1 MFHFNETFYIFNLP
15 TVSAIFP
22 LTCVPFGYFNHAHNA
37 THPVMRAKK
46 EYSSSSWCSG
56 GFENWKW
63 EFVCSSPW
71 HIIHGLPLL
80 RNSGTRQEKK
90 RRALELTSFAEAASI
105 QPGRKNVCIHFGAEG
120 CIHISS
126 LPPPPEGKRGNF
138 VMMGIS
144 KNSNAFFPS
153 LAKNQLAGHFLF
165 NSSLLFLLGSRAA
178 LARRAVV
185 ARAMIIW
192 RII

>member
-1 MFHFNETFYIFNLP
+1 MA
-15 TVSAIFP
+15 AIFP

-46 EYSSSSWCSG
+46 EFGCYSSWCSG

-90 RRALELTSFAEAASI
+90 KRRALELLCQLFLLKLHRSSNAVWVYTFSAE
-105 QPGRKNVCIHFGAEG
+105 RMYT
-120 CIHISS
+120 S
-126 LPPPPEGKRGNF
+126 LPPPPEGNSGNL

-144 KNSNAFFPS
+144 KNSNCVFPS
-153 LAKNQLAGHFLF
+153 FETKNQLAGHHFLF
-165 NSSLLFLLGSRAA
+165 NSSLSPFFATSWRLLLHSST
-178 LARRAVV
+178 
-185 ARAMIIW
+185 M
-192 RII
+192 